1 MSTISIVLRKD
12 KINKNDEAPIHFR
25 IIANRRSTYISTGI
39 KVPVVYWDENKCKV
53 KPGFTNSARINN
65 LIAKKYSESQAK
77 LLEIVTGNKNINV
90 NNISKNIKGE
100 KCPSFFE
107 LADMIN
113 NRSLADGK
121 IGTYDIRKAMIR
133 KFSDYN
139 KGKDIQITD
148 ITPSLLQRYDYY
160 LQTVL
165 KNSANTRHRD
175 FKYLKLVFKEAYK
188 LDFIDSLS
196 NNPFDKYTIK
206 TSATTKQYLTEE
218 EIVRIAELDLK
229 QNIRHEISRNIFL
242 FACYAYG
249 LRISDMIL
257 LNKNQIVGDRI
268 RIKTKKT
275 NHQLDVKLPQKAIE
289 LLDWFKTINPDNE
302 FIFGL
307 APNDLD
313 INNPV
318 AVDSLISTETARYN
332 KFLKIIARKAKIDKP
347 LSSHIARHSF
357 GTRALR
363 KGLDIYQVSTLMT
376 HSSLKQTQAYA
387 KIVSSELDKAADK
400 L

>member
-1 MSTISIVLRKD
+1 M
-12 KINKNDEAPIHFR
+12 
-25 IIANRRSTYISTGI
+25 
-39 KVPVVYWDENKCKV
+39 V
-53 KPGFTNSARINN
+53 K
-65 LIAKKYSESQAK
+65 
-77 LLEIVTGNKNINV
+77 
-90 NNISKNIKGE
+90 
-100 KCPSFFE
+100 
-107 LADMIN
+107 
-113 NRSLADGK
+113 
-121 IGTYDIRKAMIR
+121 
-133 KFSDYN
+133 KFSDFN
-139 KGKDIQITD
+139 KGKDLQIAD
-148 ITPSLLQRYDYY
+148 ITPALLQRYDYY

-175 FKYLKLVFKEAYK
+175 FKYLKMVFKEAYK
-188 LDFIDSLS
+188 LDYIDSLS
-196 NNPFDKYTIK
+196 NPFDKYTIK
-206 TSATTKQYLTEE
+206 TSATSKQYLTED
-218 EIVRIAELDLK
+218 EIERISDLDLT
-229 QNIRHEISRNIFL
+229 QNLNHEISKNIFL

-249 LRISDMIL
+249 LRISDIIL
-257 LNKNQIVGDRI
+257 LRKNQLVGDRI
-268 RIKTKKT
+268 KIKTKKT

-289 LLDWFKTINPDNE
+289 ILDWFNKINPDND

-307 APNDLD
+307 APKDLD

-332 KFLKIIARKAKIDKP
+332 KFLKIIARKANIEKP

-387 KIVSSELDKAADK
+387 KIVSSELDKVADK